1 MQLTNSK
8 HNQKY
13 VATNLTVWDT
23 YAMPN
28 RNAYNYV
35 DLLGLRTW
43 PDIISPF
50 LVIQSREIVYWCSEC
65 SVCVLHQ
72 TIELIGF
79 EKIPAGQ
86 NAIVA
91 VMSFS
96 GYDIEDALI
105 LNKASLDRGTVY
117 YNSFWYCLSHFC

>member
-1 MQLTNSK
+1 MEAGYHLF
-8 HNQKY
+8 
-13 VATNLTVWDT
+13 V
-23 YAMPN
+23 
-28 RNAYNYV
+28 V
-35 DLLGLRTW
+35 D
-43 PDIISPF
+43 
-50 LVIQSREIVYWCSEC
+50 QS
-65 SVCVLHQ
+65 VLPVFIGQ

-105 LNKASLDRGTVY
+105 LNKASLDRG
-117 YNSFWYCLSHFC
+117 SAYCF

>member
-1 MQLTNSK
+1 MS
-8 HNQKY
+8 
-13 VATNLTVWDT
+13 V
-23 YAMPN
+23 
-28 RNAYNYV
+28 
-35 DLLGLRTW
+35 LL
-43 PDIISPF
+43 S
-50 LVIQSREIVYWCSEC
+50 
-65 SVCVLHQ
+65 Q

-105 LNKASLDRGTVY
+105 LNKASLDRGTVQ
-117 YNSFWYCLSHFC
+117 HFGR